1 MTDQPDRPHL
11 PRYHSNDAQVVIYS
25 PDEPLAWIAADPGDV
40 VEVPMQPN
48 LVSHTATP
56 TPTPTPI
63 PVEAIAGPAAV
74 LLITVLTWVAF
85 VIWLQNATGGR
96 LP

>member
-1 MTDQPDRPHL
+1 
-11 PRYHSNDAQVVIYS
+11 
-25 PDEPLAWIAADPGDV
+25 
-40 VEVPMQPN
+40 MQPN
-48 LVSHTATP
+48 LVVVHTATP
-56 TPTPTPI
+56 TPTTTPI

-85 VIWLQNATGGR
+85 VIWLQTATGGR